1 MSIIIQTT
9 IILIRKIKDLELAI
23 TMIILALMNWKWIEI
38 EKTNLYICKKIIKN
52 KLLKTVCI
60 KAIIKIICIVAYTIV
75 LMI

>member
-9 IILIRKIKDLELAI
+9 IILIRKNKDLELAI
-23 TMIILALMNWKWIEI
+23 RMIILALMNWKWIVI